1 MNKPLLR
8 SLLRGGLFFL
18 DFSDFVGRTTHKV
31 GRQARGVVR
40 SDKSSALRNG
50 LSFAGG
56 AALGVGLAILFAP
69 ASGEQIRS
77 AITRSAGQ
85 VRDRMREQFSSAG
98 KKPPVRETSSAGLE
112 QREGI

>member
-18 DFSDFVGRTTHKV
+18 DFSDFVGKTTDKV
-31 GRQARGVVR
+31 GRRARAVVR

-69 ASGEQIRS
+69 ASGEQIRNT
-77 AITRSAGQ
+77 IAGRAAEM
-85 VRDRMREQFSSAG
+85 RDRVREQFSSLG
-98 KKPPVRETSSAGLE
+98 KKPPASATSSPGLD

>member
-1 MNKPLLR
+1 MKKPLLR
-8 SLLRGGLFFL
+8 SLLRGGLLFL
-18 DFSDFVGRTTHKV
+18 DFSDFVGKTTERV

-40 SDKSSALRNG
+40 RDENLALRNA

-56 AALGVGLAILFAP
+56 AGLGVGLAILFAP

-77 AITRSAGQ
+77 TIARSAGQ
-85 VRDRMREQFSSAG
+85 VRDRVREQFSPAG
-98 KKPPVRETSSAGLE
+98 KKPPVRAASSPGLE